1 MSNWV
6 TVTKKPTKELTE
18 NIKINH
24 TCKNKHNYNNQN
36 NLEINYSGL
45 SFKEIINIF
54 EDEYGNYIEDEIN
67 NVCRHN
73 KIYSDLLRNINNCDI
88 ESFFYDYINK
98 EESIPQKYK
107 QNSVENQ
114 DTEIYSDDDF

>member
-1 MSNWV
+1 MDSKS
-6 TVTKKPTKELTE
+6 TVLTNYTIGARISWFTLFSLSHFNE
-18 NIKINH
+18 IK
-24 TCKNKHNYNNQN
+24 
-36 NLEINYSGL
+36 
-45 SFKEIINIF
+45 NIF